1 MILIYPAVFEPCQ
14 EGGYLVTVP
23 DLPGCVTEGDT
34 LAEAILMGQDAAS
47 GWVLSEL
54 EGGKSAPAAT
64 PIGQIQPA
72 EGSIVSL
79 LTLDMDA
86 YAEKY
91 GAKAVRKNVTVPA
104 WLNTFGENRQVNFSQ
119 MLTDAL
125 FQLYQQTNG

>member
-1 MILIYPAVFEPCQ
+1 MILIYPAVFEPYQ

-47 GWVLSEL
+47 GWVLGEL

-72 EGSIVSL
+72 EGSFVSL

>member
-1 MILIYPAVFEPCQ
+1 MTLIYPAIFEPCEQ
-14 EGGYLVTVP
+14 GGYVVTVP

-34 LAEAILMGQDAAS
+34 LAEAIRMGQDAAS
-47 GWVLSEL
+47 GWVLTEL
-54 EGGKSAPAAT
+54 EEGNHAPAAT
-64 PIGQIQPA
+64 PIGQIHP
-72 EGSIVSL
+72 EKDSFVSL

-104 WLNTFGENRQVNFSQ
+104 WLNTFGEQHQVNFSQ

-125 FQLYQQTNG
+125 FQLYQQAD